1 MRIIAGKAR
10 NLELNVPEGMGV
22 RPTSGRG
29 RKALLD
35 SLGSLESA
43 AVLDLFAG
51 SGAFALE
58 CASRGAGEV
67 TMVELSTAHLG
78 VIRENLR
85 KVQKT
90 GVEAAFELLQ
100 GDALNLSLYRH
111 APADL
116 IFADPPYAES
126 GAFFRKLTSDP
137 EFQRTFEGALLVWE
151 IPDTPGARG
160 DFLEPEGFED
170 GALRNLGGV
179 WFFMGTVKSH
189 E

>member
-10 NLELNVPEGMGV
+10 NLELNVPDGIGV

-35 SLGSLESA
+35 SLGPLDGA

-58 CASRGAGEV
+58 CASRGAEEV
-67 TMVELSTAHLG
+67 TMVELSAAHIA
-78 VIRENLR
+78 VIRENCL
-85 KVQKT
+85 KVRRT
-90 GVEAAFELLQ
+90 GVESTLEIIQ
-100 GDALNLSLYRH
+100 GDVRNVGLYARK
-111 APADL
+111 AADL

-126 GAFFRKLTSDP
+126 GALFREVTGNA
-137 EFQRTFEGALLVWE
+137 EFQSAFEGAMLVWE

-160 DFLEPEGFED
+160 EFIDAPPFED
-170 GALRNLGGV
+170 GNLRNLGGV
-179 WFFMGTVKSH
+179 WFFMGTVKKL
-189 E
+189 

>member
-1 MRIIAGKAR
+1 MRIIAGKAH

-35 SLGSLESA
+35 SLGDLTGA

-58 CASRGAGEV
+58 CASRGAGQV
-67 TMVELSTAHLG
+67 TMVELSSAHG
-78 VIRENLR
+78 SVIRENCA
-85 KVQKT
+85 KVTRT
-90 GVEAAFELLQ
+90 GVDAEITLIQ
-100 GDALNLSLYRH
+100 GDALNVSLYRSV
-111 APADL
+111 PADL
-116 IFADPPYAES
+116 IFADPPYADS
-126 GAFFRKLTSDP
+126 GSFFKKLSSSASFQEAFD
-137 EFQRTFEGALLVWE
+137 GALLVWE

-160 DFLEPEGFED
+160 DFLDHGFED

-179 WFFMGTVKSH
+179 WFFMGTVKLI
-189 E
+189 